1 MEHYYVVSGNEFGIN
16 LESKRNFTN
25 LKEANKFFEEV
36 KYDDFGC
43 ALMYVNDN
51 GEEVEIKIYSEE

>member
-16 LESKRNFTN
+16 LESKRNFKN
-25 LKEANKFFEEV
+25 LNEAEEYFEQI

-43 ALMYVNDN
+43 ALMQVDAD
-51 GEEVEIKIYSEE
+51 GKETEIKMYSEE